1 MPTRK
6 SPSGKQNVAQSLFGG
21 LPTGPTGR
29 HIVVMRPEGSK
40 ALVQS
45 LQNTAGLKVAHSADF
60 ENAVVRDSDL
70 AGNNALIL
78 EHLGLAVV
86 DADPSQ
92 CQSLQMAIADES
104 NPVLSIE
111 PELFVIPYSEFEG
124 EPGEGRLEEALLTP
138 AGREYLRGYSDAIQG
153 LSNRLLGTAEL
164 EGAMEAA
171 ATFADSTTLTWG
183 LQATRADKSRLSGSG
198 IRVAVLDTGLD
209 FKHPDF
215 TGRSII
221 SASFVPGVA
230 TAQDGHGHGTHC
242 IGTSCGPKS
251 PPPSGT
257 SRRYGIAHLA
267 TILVGKVLDDQG
279 SGQTGWILAGIN
291 WAIQNKAVVISM
303 SLGSPVKVGD
313 KYSFYY
319 EQTALTALNNNC
331 VIIAAAGNSGQHPQY
346 YPVASPANCP
356 SVMGVGALDVNL
368 KHAPFSCIGV
378 NPLGGEVNIAA
389 PGVGVFSSTK
399 MPTRYAVMSGTSMAT
414 PHVAGCAALL
424 AQWTGL
430 RGRSLW
436 RRVESMARAIGIPV
450 EQAGAGLAQA
460 ASGALVVRPVPF
472 PKPIARPV
480 PLPISSDSSSDFPAP
495 ATPEPIEA

>member
-29 HIVVMRPEGSK
+29 QIVVMRPEGSK
-40 ALVQS
+40 TLAEALE
-45 LQNTAGLKVAHSADF
+45 NTAGLKVAHSADF
-60 ENAVVRDSDL
+60 DNAVVRDSDL
-70 AGNNALIL
+70 VGRNALIL

-86 DADPSQ
+86 DADPDQ
-92 CQSLQMAIADES
+92 HRSLEMAVADDS
-104 NPVLSIE
+104 NPVLSVE
-111 PELFVIPYSEFEG
+111 PELFVIPYSEYEE
-124 EPGEGRLEEALLTP
+124 EPGPGGLEEALLTP
-138 AGREYLRGYSDAIQG
+138 AGREYLRGYSDAIQS
-153 LSNRLLGTAEL
+153 LSSQLLGAARL
-164 EGAMEAA
+164 EGTMEAA
-171 ATFADSTTLTWG
+171 ATFADTSALTWG
-183 LQATRADKSRLSGSG
+183 LQATRVDKSRLSGSG

-215 TGRSII
+215 AGRSII
-221 SASFVPGVA
+221 SASFVPGVP

-242 IGTSCGPKS
+242 TGTACGPQT
-251 PPPSGT
+251 PPASGT
-257 SRRYGIAHLA
+257 SRRYGIAHKA
-267 TILVGKVLDDQG
+267 TILIGKVLDDLG

-291 WAIQNKAVVISM
+291 WAIQNKAVIISM
-303 SLGSPVKVGD
+303 SLGSPVQVGQ

-331 VIIAAAGNSGQHPQY
+331 LIIAAAGNNGQSPLY

-368 KHAPFSCIGV
+368 HHAPFSCVGV

-430 RGRSLW
+430 RGKALW
-436 RRVESMARAIGIPV
+436 RRLESTASAIGIPV
-450 EQAGAGLAQA
+450 EQAGSGLAQA
-460 ASGALVVRPVPF
+460 ASGILVRPAPF
-472 PKPIARPV
+472 RKPIPRPV
-480 PLPISSDSSSDFPAP
+480 PLPISSDVSSDVGEPVA
-495 ATPEPIEA
+495 PEPIEA